1 MGEGSTLYLYPSFLG
16 KHESLLS
23 PHPNTLFSFPSHNM
37 NFEHL
42 MHTDPEAFT
51 LLTREME
58 RQESS
63 LELIPS
69 ECIASL
75 SVIEAL
81 GSPLTN
87 KYSE

>member
-1 MGEGSTLYLYPSFLG
+1 
-16 KHESLLS
+16 
-23 PHPNTLFSFPSHNM
+23 M
-37 NFEHL
+37 NFDHL
-42 MHTDPEAFT
+42 KITDPEAFM
-51 LLTREME
+51 LLMKEIE

>member
-1 MGEGSTLYLYPSFLG
+1 
-16 KHESLLS
+16 
-23 PHPNTLFSFPSHNM
+23 M
-37 NFEHL
+37 NFDNL
-42 MHTDPEAFT
+42 QKTDPLCFDLIQEET
-51 LLTREME
+51 K

-69 ECIASL
+69 ECTASL